1 MGYVPFTARPHC
13 GANVALV
20 GKAHRCVAVPAV
32 NTPPAVNKPE
42 VSKPAVNMKRTHARL
57 HGEEAGLGQPVT
69 ACRDS
74 YGPRRCVAHSPC
86 QKTGGR
92 TVPTVCIVRA
102 PAEIQSRQR
111 RRGYA
116 LRTVASNADGSS
128 VPAVRTKPLENNAEN
143 GCGRC
148 GRKITLPICPWKT
161 TGSPLEG
168 LAVSEASP

>member
-1 MGYVPFTARPHC
+1 MWGSGPHSRTPIRRARKQ
-13 GANVALV
+13 GDA
-20 GKAHRCVAVPAV
+20 
-32 NTPPAVNKPE
+32 
-42 VSKPAVNMKRTHARL
+42 
-57 HGEEAGLGQPVT
+57 
-69 ACRDS
+69 
-74 YGPRRCVAHSPC
+74 
-86 QKTGGR
+86 
-92 TVPTVCIVRA
+92 TVRTVCIVRA

-111 RRGYA
+111 LRGYA

-128 VPAVRTKPLENNAEN
+128 APTVRTKPLENNAEN